1 MEQITDKKAS
11 PFATEPV
18 GRLIARFAIPCVISL
33 VVNSLY
39 NIVDQIFIGWGVGY
53 LGNGATNVV
62 FPITIIALAFAV
74 LIGDGGAAFMS
85 LKLGE
90 GDTESV
96 KKGAGNSAVMVTI
109 AGILLMV
116 IFLVLIKPILTL
128 FGATESTDPLLCE
141 YALQY
146 GYIIGIGL
154 PFTMISTALNSLI
167 CADGSSKY
175 AMFSMLLGAIINTAF
190 DPIFIFVFNMGVR
203 GAAIAT
209 VMGQVA
215 SLIVSV
221 IYLPRF
227 KTFRLDASAF
237 RLSGKT
243 CGKVLSLGVSS
254 FITQIA
260 ITIVMVLFNN
270 QLTNYGNSSVYG
282 PDISM
287 TAMGIVMKVNQIMLS
302 ILVGIAVGAQP
313 VIGFNYGSKNFARVK
328 KAFIIAIVAAEIV
341 AVIAFFIF

>member
-1 MEQITDKKAS
+1 
-11 PFATEPV
+11 
-18 GRLIARFAIPCVISL
+18 
-33 VVNSLY
+33 
-39 NIVDQIFIGWGVGY
+39 
-53 LGNGATNVV
+53 
-62 FPITIIALAFAV
+62 
-74 LIGDGGAAFMS
+74 
-85 LKLGE
+85 
-90 GDTESV
+90 
-96 KKGAGNSAVMVTI
+96 
-109 AGILLMV
+109 
-116 IFLVLIKPILTL
+116 
-128 FGATESTDPLLCE
+128 
-141 YALQY
+141 
-146 GYIIGIGL
+146 
-154 PFTMISTALNSLI
+154 MISTALNSLI
-167 CADGSSKY
+167 RADGSSKY

-209 VMGQVA
+209 VMGQEA
-215 SLIVSV
+215 SLTVSV

-282 PDISM
+282 PDIPM

-313 VIGFNYGSKNFARVK
+313 VIGFNYGSKIFARVK

-341 AVIAFFIF
+341 AVIAFFIFQFAPMAVVSLFGAEEGQNGELYNDFAVKSFRIFLMLCPLNGVQTVVAIFLQAIGRPVKSAVVTLSRQIIFLVPAAIVLPMFMGVEGVLWPGPVADGLAFILALVLILYEINKLKHMPSAKKMLDADGAEQ